1 MRINNITAR
10 EKIRRRLD
18 SLRSTRYKLKKKVSS
33 DLYTAE
39 EKKQYQEKLDMV
51 LIAIEE
57 ALKKKYMIRD
67 EKPEIIFGLETN
79 KDLPVGLMNRVG
91 FID

>member
-79 KDLPVGLMNRVG
+79 EDLPVGLMNRVG